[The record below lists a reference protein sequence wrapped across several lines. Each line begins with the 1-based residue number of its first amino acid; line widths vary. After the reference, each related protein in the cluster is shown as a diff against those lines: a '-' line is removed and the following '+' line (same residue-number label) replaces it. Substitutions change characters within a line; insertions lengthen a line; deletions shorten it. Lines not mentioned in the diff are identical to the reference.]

1 MLQALRFVIQGAGS
15 KVDPAIRKNITTT
28 LLGMLGHDEVRRPL
42 QHTGFTFPI
51 KVSMGVGGCDSRS
64 QQRKTEVVQRGCGFN
79 VRINECVSV
88 CVRACLGCNTNG
100 VGRLHRR
107 AVRLPVGGGA

>member
-28 LLGMLGHDEVRRPL
+28 LLGMLGHDEVRRRV

-51 KVSMGVGGCDSRS
+51 KVSMGVGGCDKVARSREK
-64 QQRKTEVVQRGCGFN
+64 RKWCREDVV
-79 VRINECVSV
+79 SM
-88 CVRACLGCNTNG
+88 
-100 VGRLHRR
+100 
-107 AVRLPVGGGA
+107 